1 VSLKDHIKQHKQPEK
16 RSESYA
22 PPKKTLEE
30 QLKDPA
36 MKSMAE
42 RARLGK

>member
-1 VSLKDHIKQHKQPEK
+1 MKDQIKQHKPPEK

-36 MKSMAE
+36 MKSMGE
-42 RARLGK
+42 RARPGK